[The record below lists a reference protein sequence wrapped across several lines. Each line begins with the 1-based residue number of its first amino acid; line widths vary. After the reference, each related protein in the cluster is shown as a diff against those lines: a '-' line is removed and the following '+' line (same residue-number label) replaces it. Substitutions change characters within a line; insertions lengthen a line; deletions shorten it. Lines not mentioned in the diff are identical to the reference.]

1 MTKLRIEQRNR
12 KSLATTDLKQR
23 KKKLVLQNK
32 SKYPEDE
39 NKEAKTLIEIM
50 ILNAWITND
59 NLFRTSLT

>member
-1 MTKLRIEQRNR
+1 MTKIKIKQRNR

-50 ILNAWITND
+50 ILNVWNTTG